1 MSPGNGVGHGSELP
15 WGLSRAAS
23 KGNQNRSKIVS
34 SKNAHR
40 TSPIAFAFGMLR
52 KSFFLTSSSSYEN
65 SNDDVDNDDD
75 NSSNNDNGVD
85 NNEDIDDNNKVAL
98 VAFDVSKLSSTGQ
111 SLKWT
116 FSKLS
121 AQKVCFLGHA
131 ALTRTDLLP
140 TLEKSQNQV

>member
-1 MSPGNGVGHGSELP
+1 
-15 WGLSRAAS
+15 
-23 KGNQNRSKIVS
+23 
-34 SKNAHR
+34 
-40 TSPIAFAFGMLR
+40 MLR
-52 KSFFLTSSSSYEN
+52 QSFFLTSSSSYDN

-75 NSSNNDNGVD
+75 NNSNNDN
-85 NNEDIDDNNKVAL
+85 NNEDTDDSVDNYKVA
-98 VAFDVSKLSSTGQ
+98 VDASKLSSTGQ

>member
-1 MSPGNGVGHGSELP
+1 MSPGNGIGHGSETLTL
-15 WGLSRAAS
+15 WGRPRAAS

-65 SNDDVDNDDD
+65 TNDDVDNDDD
-75 NSSNNDNGVD
+75 NNSNNDN
-85 NNEDIDDNNKVAL
+85 NNEDTDDSVDNNKVA
-98 VAFDVSKLSSTGQ
+98 VDASKLSSTGQ

>member
-1 MSPGNGVGHGSELP
+1 
-15 WGLSRAAS
+15 
-23 KGNQNRSKIVS
+23 
-34 SKNAHR
+34 
-40 TSPIAFAFGMLR
+40 MLR

-75 NSSNNDNGVD
+75 NNSNNDNSVNHNEDTDDSVD
-85 NNEDIDDNNKVAL
+85 NDGNDHNHDNIDNSNDSNNSNSDNNKVA
-98 VAFDVSKLSSTGQ
+98 VDASKLSSTGQ

>member
-15 WGLSRAAS
+15 WGRSRAAS

-52 KSFFLTSSSSYEN
+52 QSFFLTSSSSYEN

-75 NSSNNDNGVD
+75 NNSNNDN
-85 NNEDIDDNNKVAL
+85 NNEDTDDSVDNNKVA
-98 VAFDVSKLSSTGQ
+98 VDASKLSSTGQ